1 MFNLLC
7 MDLHRL
13 FKTRSF
19 FMTLGVMAALI
30 VLVNLMAVTMSDP
43 EFLDAMEA
51 GGAEISQYD
60 RQEGELIRGMSQL
73 QLAYEV
79 FSSGFLLLVT
89 GIGLSVFFGQ
99 DYTCGFVKNIWSAQP
114 VRWLCVLEKAAFA
127 GLYSALLTALAVALA
142 LLSPA
147 CMGFSARPD
156 PLPDI
161 LLYAFLL
168 WLPNWAFGLMAL
180 FMVLLSRHSTLGIL
194 MSLASGLGLTA
205 ALSQILPHLLHL
217 PYPSPYFLSSVV
229 RSQCLPR
236 PYPPQIQTVVLC
248 SAGWGLAY
256 LLCSLFTAEKQDI

>member
-168 WLPNWAFGLMAL
+168 WLP
-180 FMVLLSRHSTLGIL
+180 
-194 MSLASGLGLTA
+194 
-205 ALSQILPHLLHL
+205 
-217 PYPSPYFLSSVV
+217 SPYFLSSVV